1 MPSPEVIHIFPIT
14 PQTGNQTAL
23 EKLLFNPGQLLPV
36 TVLTANV
43 HKGYFK
49 LQKTSE
55 TYYSVLSWDTF
66 MTTQFYFK
74 TLLAGS

>member
-1 MPSPEVIHIFPIT
+1 MT

-36 TVLTANV
+36 TVLIANV

-66 MTTQFYFK
+66 MTTRFYFK